1 MLIGEKP
8 PSSGTSAQQAPSLA
22 IARRRRRT
30 MRARPSLRTRLFYAA
45 AFIAA
50 TTAPTLALA
59 QDAQPTVDKGDTGW
73 MLISTVLVLAMILP
87 GLALFYGGL
96 VRAKNMVS
104 ILSQVFVVTAI
115 GMVMWLFVGY
125 SMAFT
130 DGGPVNRVVGG
141 LGKAFLNGVDTTTLV
156 ETFSVGASIPELA
169 FVAFQMTFACIT
181 AALVLGGVAERVKF
195 STVVVFA
202 ALWPV
207 VVYYPM
213 AHMVWWWG
221 GPTMA
226 ADPNNAAA
234 LAAGAGLVWS
244 FGALDFAGGTVVH

>member
-1 MLIGEKP
+1 MTKSKGLWR
-8 PSSGTSAQQAPSLA
+8 TLRLA
-22 IARRRRRT
+22 A
-30 MRARPSLRTRLFYAA
+30 
-45 AFIAA
+45 
-50 TTAPTLALA
+50 LALA
-59 QDAQPTVDKGDTGW
+59 GAVALGAMTPELAFAQETSAAIEAEEGTGEIVAVEEAVDEAAPTSSIVDKGDTGW

-125 SMAFT
+125 SLAFS

-141 LGKAFLNGVDTTTLV
+141 LGKAFLNGVDTSTLV
-156 ETFSVGASIPELA
+156 ETFSVGASIPELV

-202 ALWPV
+202 VLWPV

-226 ADPNNAAA
+226 SDPGNAAA
-234 LAAGAGLVWS
+234 LAAGAGLIWS
-244 FGALDFAGGTVVH
+244 F